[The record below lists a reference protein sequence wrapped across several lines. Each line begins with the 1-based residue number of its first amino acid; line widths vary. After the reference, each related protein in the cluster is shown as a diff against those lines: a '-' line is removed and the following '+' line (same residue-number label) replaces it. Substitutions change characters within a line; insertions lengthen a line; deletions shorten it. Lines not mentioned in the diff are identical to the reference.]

1 MKSRYSLN
9 LGKPF
14 GIKVSVHWTFSLLI
28 AWIVIISINQG
39 LGLTQILIH
48 ILFVL
53 TLFACVVLHEFGHS
67 LMALKLGGKV
77 QSITLLPIGGIAN
90 ITEMPEKAKDEFLVS
105 LAGPM
110 VNVVIALLLWL
121 YTDIIQGIDLAG
133 IEYDTIT
140 AVNFPVILM
149 TANLF
154 IVAFNLIPAFPL
166 DGGRLFRSLLS
177 LRMSRL
183 KATGI
188 AKDIGQLFAIFFIF
202 AGLFFNPFLI
212 IIGFFVLLGAKA
224 EYEMVK
230 YKDILKDYKV
240 EDIVKTDNE
249 VLDENDSLGNAAEKI
264 THTYD
269 RGFVITSGGEYA
281 GILTKSDLIKGLNTH
296 GKDGLIK
303 DVMSRDIE
311 GVSIKMPLFDAY
323 KNIHQKR
330 YDIVPVEDDGEF
342 RGIIDLESINEFFII
357 QKAMS

>member
-1 MKSRYSLN
+1 MKSRYSLT
-9 LGKPF
+9 LGNPF
-14 GIKVSVHWTFSLLI
+14 GIKVSVHWSFSLLI

-39 LGLTQILIH
+39 LGLSQILIH

-67 LMALKLGGKV
+67 LMAIKLGGKV

-90 ITEMPEKAKDEFLVS
+90 ITEMPEKAWDEFLVS
-105 LAGPM
+105 LAGPL
-110 VNVVIALLLWL
+110 VNIVIALLLWL
-121 YTDIIQGIDLAG
+121 YIDIFQGIELTG
-133 IEYDTIT
+133 IEYESIN

-177 LRMSRL
+177 LRMSRV

-188 AKDIGQLFAIFFIF
+188 AKDIGQLFAIMFIF

-224 EYEMVK
+224 EYEMIK

-249 VLDENDSLGNAAEKI
+249 MLDENDTLGKAAEKLA
-264 THTYD
+264 HSYD
-269 RGFVITSGGEYA
+269 RGFVITSGGEYS
-281 GILTKSDLIKGLNTH
+281 GILTKSDLIKGLNKQ
-296 GKDGLIK
+296 GKNGLVK

-311 GVSIKMPLFDAY
+311 AMSIKMSLFDAY

-330 YDIVPVEDDGEF
+330 YDIVPVEDNGEF
-342 RGIIDLESINEFFII
+342 RGIIDLESINEFFIM